1 MTTEKL
7 KLLLKKEI
15 EKTEDPET
23 LALLQ
28 IVLETRSNPTAE
40 LTQWQLSRIE
50 ESEKQ
55 YLEGKII
62 SRIEADKKVEEW
74 LKK

>member
-1 MTTEKL
+1 MTTAKL

-28 IVLETRSNPTAE
+28 IVLETRNNPNPE
-40 LTQWQLSRIE
+40 LTPWQLKRIE

-55 YLEGKII
+55 FERG
-62 SRIEADKKVEEW
+62 EFHTEE
-74 LKK
+74 